1 MPTKKN
7 KQNSSTNLIGV
18 SPKAVELFT
27 DKYNVTNTSKKNN
40 KKNNKTNT
48 NKSKS
53 YNEVSDE
60 RLMFRKG
67 NVPFSTDR
75 IIPMGNPVKSD
86 NIGRSPNI
94 PVEPIKINDLEES
107 DIRDQ
112 SFIRNWMNHRTDVL
126 KNNLKSSNFFPTD
139 KLAEKVK
146 NEQLSNMQSA
156 RHFNFNNKEDLERWK
171 TTFGEKMAEVHSR
184 GKNKYTADDMVTYMN
199 YTQDGSYNPYTH
211 TIVSNPGKKAPF
223 YLHERTH
230 AMRPIPQ
237 ETKISKILSK
247 ATKLNESSNSDYY
260 NNPKEV
266 YARLMEFRRDNKL
279 DPTKKYST
287 KFIQEMKDIKKYNDI
302 KFSIDKNLGVFNDT
316 PDKYLRVKPLNK
328 YDDSI
333 SDVIDED
340 PYIMDKITGS
350 RNMYSKGLRYG
361 MNVEEFLKSQGYK
374 VNPEYIKYK
383 NDKTQYRD
391 STLKDN
397 EDWQFYRKNN
407 RLENKKVKDHEIL
420 NSYDNETIEQLL
432 NEVADNG
439 IKQSNNNIAA
449 YGGNFNNNN
458 MKRPQ
463 RFLGAAIGIA
473 QLGMGIYGMINKA
486 NAEKK
491 AIEENNRNIDNI
503 NAENIKNRLQTDSLN
518 MKNFESNSTSFY
530 GKGGI
535 KTKYNKGGVKF
546 KTDEVQKLN
555 ELEVV
560 ANRPVKSVAL
570 DEINVTANRIPKT
583 TSDTTKTYIPKSTV
597 TYIKD
602 GKQITADGDLKTVFS
617 DEWKSLEGM
626 PSDGHRT
633 EFLKQKYSAVV
644 RSTGFQLVRPAS
656 TDSVPSKFA
665 NGGNAG
671 VTREASDMSIAYGAR
686 HEEYNPQQGGS
697 GVPYGDIEVEGGGA
711 KGNQAG
717 EVIKHEGQQ
726 DFIFSDRIPFDNKN
740 TFAQVAQAITKSKA
754 NLENLIRLASK
765 EVNDEKAKINFA
777 KNIPEKS
784 TIERNI
790 SKKMFKVNQIKS
802 EIAKI
807 NDEIEQL
814 KQAQLEKGT
823 AMGLYDEKGQ
833 PVSEDVN
840 EAQEFSVGGFLN
852 STGFTAGMGIAQTGL
867 NLASNIISAN
877 RMKKLKTPSYTPVV
891 AGQTGRV
898 NMSADRNNV
907 AQGMSSMSDSIDSSI
922 SNPQVALAYKNK
934 IKSEGISQL
943 SKINQDEARTNVGI
957 EDTNIS
963 RNLQVDAM
971 NNEGQMQ
978 AASMKLQKDMTDINN
993 NQNIIR
999 GLSSDI
1005 NQIYGNIKSSENEK
1019 QVMNLRKSMAEDDV
1033 RRRYNLIELGI
1044 DPLQLNNMDE
1054 NSKIEFLLGKGVKE
1068 EDLYK
1073 YIKYNNS
1080 TTPLPKGEI
1089 VPEGWIGKYGGK
1101 VRKYAN
1107 GGYVYANGGIAGV
1120 NQELL
1125 NSRIADIPNVKDSN
1139 IGFGNTSMTPYYQP
1153 IDNVKDKFDNFD
1165 IPKLVQT
1172 YAVKMEEGKV
1182 NPVLDEFQ
1190 KILEEHGIKTK
1201 RTSGYRNSKTSSGK
1215 VSKHAVGHA
1224 IDIVPDGIS
1233 FDDMYKIIYN
1243 SPKIR
1248 EFATKNKIGILNE
1261 ADDRVLRKTKGTG
1274 KHAHV
1279 SIGENIAMDFWNPE
1293 MSNNGI
1299 YTENFYKKHNISYE

>member
-1 MPTKKN
+1 MGTSSLNNSINNTKRNKPILKIKSKRN
-7 KQNSSTNLIGV
+7 KQ
-18 SPKAVELFT
+18 
-27 DKYNVTNTSKKNN
+27 
-40 KKNNKTNT
+40 
-48 NKSKS
+48 
-53 YNEVSDE
+53 
-60 RLMFRKG
+60 
-67 NVPFSTDR
+67 
-75 IIPMGNPVKSD
+75 
-86 NIGRSPNI
+86 
-94 PVEPIKINDLEES
+94 EE
-107 DIRDQ
+107 
-112 SFIRNWMNHRTDVL
+112 
-126 KNNLKSSNFFPTD
+126 
-139 KLAEKVK
+139 
-146 NEQLSNMQSA
+146 
-156 RHFNFNNKEDLERWK
+156 
-171 TTFGEKMAEVHSR
+171 
-184 GKNKYTADDMVTYMN
+184 
-199 YTQDGSYNPYTH
+199 
-211 TIVSNPGKKAPF
+211 
-223 YLHERTH
+223 
-230 AMRPIPQ
+230 
-237 ETKISKILSK
+237 
-247 ATKLNESSNSDYY
+247 
-260 NNPKEV
+260 
-266 YARLMEFRRDNKL
+266 
-279 DPTKKYST
+279 
-287 KFIQEMKDIKKYNDI
+287 
-302 KFSIDKNLGVFNDT
+302 
-316 PDKYLRVKPLNK
+316 
-328 YDDSI
+328 
-333 SDVIDED
+333 
-340 PYIMDKITGS
+340 
-350 RNMYSKGLRYG
+350 
-361 MNVEEFLKSQGYK
+361 VEEFEGTKIQNLNEVQVKPTLTPNKKEFVGEPTGRTSARL
-374 VNPEYIKYK
+374 NLPLIKYERESDLEK
-383 NDKTQYRD
+383 RFVIDWLKARDKIGNWESQLGGGELNQQIDNVKTAK
-391 STLKDN
+391 SLKDN
-397 EDWQFYRKNN
+397 FINVPLEDFEKYTGRKPDVLDGVSKG
-407 RLENKKVKDHEIL
+407 RYNKSTHTYSINYPSDNPDSTRVHEVTHAASATPQYNTIRTILKEQKVKIPKNEFNNLSYWNNPEEIYSRLMQFRFDNNL
-420 NSYDNETIEQLL
+420 NPLRIYTEQDINDMRSGSFKENMNNNLQTIENSEKSPYMEGTRKVIDSDILKRYDNKTILRLL
-432 NEVADNG
+432 NEVAKNDNTDV
-439 IKQSNNNIAA
+439 NNVSTQLAK

-473 QLGMGIYGMINKA
+473 QLGMGIYSMINKA

-503 NAENIKNRLQTDSLN
+503 NAENTKNRLQTDSLN

-1019 QVMNLRKSMAEDDV
+1019 QLMNLRKSMAEDDV
-1033 RRRYNLIELGI
+1033 RRRYNLSELGI